1 MVSQAPGGP
10 SGAQQ
15 SPRSHRVDLVADTE
29 QAPAPRPSLITAFF
43 GKRVPGDAEQQ
54 AAEKA
59 VEQRDNERRA
69 AWKLEEALKTV
80 ARADADKAKLAAQKQ
95 EQRAKKKERELAARQ
110 LAAHADAD
118 ADPHAAEFVADK
130 TSPAAAPTQRGE
142 PAIPKKRGRPAG
154 SKSASS
160 LAPPPKKP
168 LPAEQVHKVRL
179 PSVPDNGCSLA
190 QAAQL
195 SRPSGIL

>member
-15 SPRSHRVDLVADTE
+15 SPCSHRVDLSLSDTE

-43 GKRVPGDAEQQ
+43 GKRVPGDVEQQ

-69 AWKLEEALKTV
+69 AWKMEDALKIV

-110 LAAHADAD
+110 LAAHADAN
-118 ADPHAAEFVADK
+118 ADPPAAEFVADR

-142 PAIPKKRGRPAG
+142 PAAPNKRGRPAG

-160 LAPPPKKP
+160 LAPQPKKA
-168 LPAEQVHKVRL
+168 LPSEKVHKVCL
-179 PSVPDNGCSLA
+179 SPVPDNGAHLLERHS
-190 QAAQL
+190 
-195 SRPSGIL
+195 